1 MASLVDLVLA
11 GLDLGNG
18 LGLVGVKGLQVEEL
32 ARPVRPTVEGYQV
45 GH

>member
-1 MASLVDLVLA
+1 MASLVYLVLA
-11 GLDLGNG
+11 GLDLSHG
-18 LGLVGVKGLQVEEL
+18 LGFVGVKGLQVKEL